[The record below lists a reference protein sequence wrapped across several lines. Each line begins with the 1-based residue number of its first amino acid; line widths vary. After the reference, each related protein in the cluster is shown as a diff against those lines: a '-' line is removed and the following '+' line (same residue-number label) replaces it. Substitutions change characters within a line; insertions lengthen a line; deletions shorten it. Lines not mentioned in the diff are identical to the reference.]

1 MIFALDVRI
10 KLHESQTSQESAICS
25 ELAELMC
32 AIVGRWLL
40 RRGGWS
46 GMIDAAE
53 PSIFVAVVDLIC
65 HRRTLS
71 LFTCDFSAFR
81 TAKYRTTLRRAI
93 AATDFISNWLN
104 QPIYQEHLYTDAT
117 QTPPPRDEPSAD
129 ASPYSTA
136 SFPADPVPS
145 PTPKIH
151 ISSGNDGAEI
161 RFPLGENVFATAGHY
176 KGKATLAM
184 RYFYRPRPDQEDV
197 WKGGKK
203 GVVLTPE
210 QWRTLKRNMS
220 GVSAAL
226 LACTFA
232 AMPYDATVFSPR
244 RFHLGNLTYAIV
256 EVFKGSAVVA
266 IREFYRR
273 SPEDGDNLLPGKRGL
288 NLSAEQWKELQEHSQ
303 KMDAVLEAVV
313 ENTVVLTDKLLS
325 DIAGGRMFIFLRGL
339 GWFPKIVGGGG
350 GPGTQDGAEIPNPPT
365 RMKHGTTSSTGF
377 TTTLDTLQGI
387 VE

>member
-1 MIFALDVRI
+1 M
-10 KLHESQTSQESAICS
+10 
-25 ELAELMC
+25 
-32 AIVGRWLL
+32 
-40 RRGGWS
+40 
-46 GMIDAAE
+46 
-53 PSIFVAVVDLIC
+53 
-65 HRRTLS
+65 
-71 LFTCDFSAFR
+71 
-81 TAKYRTTLRRAI
+81 
-93 AATDFISNWLN
+93 AATDISNWLN
-104 QPIYQEHLYTDAT
+104 QPIYQGPLYTDATT
-117 QTPPPRDEPSAD
+117 QTPPPRDEPYAD
-129 ASPYSTA
+129 ASSYSTA

-176 KGKATLAM
+176 KGKASLAM

-266 IREFYRR
+266 IREFYQR

-303 KMDAVLEAVV
+303 KMDEVLEAVA
-313 ENTVVLTDKLLS
+313 ENTAVLTDKLLC
-325 DIAGGRMFIFLRGL
+325 DIAGL
-339 GWFPKIVGGGG
+339 
-350 GPGTQDGAEIPNPPT
+350 
-365 RMKHGTTSSTGF
+365 
-377 TTTLDTLQGI
+377 
-387 VE
+387 

>member
-81 TAKYRTTLRRAI
+81 TAKYRTTLRRAM

-104 QPIYQEHLYTDAT
+104 QPIYQGHLYNDATT

-325 DIAGGRMFIFLRGL
+325 DIAGL
-339 GWFPKIVGGGG
+339 
-350 GPGTQDGAEIPNPPT
+350 
-365 RMKHGTTSSTGF
+365 
-377 TTTLDTLQGI
+377 
-387 VE
+387 